1 MLTAIDD
8 WLARIKR
15 FWSERLD
22 ALERELRKL
31 EEKRRNK

>member
-1 MLTAIDD
+1 MLPAIED

-15 FWSERLD
+15 FWEERLD

-31 EEKRRNK
+31 EDKRRNK

>member
-1 MLTAIDD
+1 MFETIEG

-22 ALERELRKL
+22 ALERELRKP
-31 EEKRRNK
+31 EKKRRKK